1 MTKCRNNDNFSNRV
15 RIDSFLLTVLVI
27 WIHAVQPS
35 LVYPEGEPGG
45 SLWITAQRTLGT
57 YLGQIAVPGF
67 FVISGYLFFRDAGN
81 LGRIGKAGLRVEGA
95 DLPADDPAAF
105 FLRKWKSRI
114 RSLVLP
120 YIVWNLIYYL
130 IYLAA
135 GRADISLRTVAESLL
150 LHRYNPV
157 FWYLG
162 QLIILTALAPVVWL
176 PVRSRKAA
184 LPVLAMLFVLAVCY
198 ASLPFHIVNEDA
210 LLYYAVGA
218 AAALHCR
225 TLVETDIEKLPQ
237 RGSAQDPDGSTEIRK
252 NHDKDSKKKEI
263 EERIRKGME
272 QERKNPQRTQW
283 KRILLWSGALFLI
296 LSSAGDYGSWYGF
309 NYLRLVGS
317 VGCRVSGVIM
327 LYAILMMTEAGSS
340 PTPLYTEYIFFTYA
354 THYLVLRLVWH
365 LAALIWDSALL
376 SLVLYLVMPAI
387 CIGASVIVARLLER
401 YVPRI
406 FAVLVGGRT

>member
-1 MTKCRNNDNFSNRV
+1 M
-15 RIDSFLLTVLVI
+15 LTVLVI

-81 LGRIGKAGLRVEGA
+81 LGRIRRAGLRGEGA

-135 GRADISLRTVAESLL
+135 GRADVSLRTVAESLL

-157 FWYLG
+157 FWYLR
-162 QLIILTALAPVVWL
+162 QLIILTAVAPVVWL
-176 PVRSRKAA
+176 LVRSRNAA
-184 LPVLAMLFVLAVCY
+184 LPVLVLLFVLAVCY

-210 LLYYAVGA
+210 LLYYTVGA

-225 TLVETDIEKLPQ
+225 SLVETDVEKLPQ
-237 RGSAQDPDGSTEIRK
+237 RVSAQDPDVGTAIRK
-252 NHDKDSKKKEI
+252 KRDKDSKKKEI
-263 EERIRKGME
+263 EERIRKGMD
-272 QERKNPQRTQW
+272 QERKNPQRTHW

-296 LSSAGDYGSWYGF
+296 LSAAGDYGSWYGID
-309 NYLRLVGS
+309 NLRLVGS
-317 VGCRVSGVIM
+317 VGCRVSGVIA
-327 LYAILMMTEAGSS
+327 LYAIVMMTEAGIR
-340 PTPLYTEYIFFTYA
+340 PTPLYMGYNFFTYA

-376 SLVLYLVMPAI
+376 SLAVYLVMPAI
-387 CIGASVIVARLLER
+387 CIGAGVIIARLLER
-401 YVPRI
+401 HIPRI
-406 FAVLVGGRT
+406 FAVLVGGRI